1 MFSRAKKSSDVLL
14 TVLVKKNNEA
24 LARLGLAI
32 AKKNVKKA
40 VQRNKIKR
48 IVRES
53 FRLNKHRLE
62 GFDIVVLCRQ
72 KAALAS
78 KKELAMSIQMH
89 WEKLLVNE

>member
-1 MFSRAKKSSDVLL
+1 M
-14 TVLVKKNNEA
+14 LVKKNNEA

-78 KKELAMSIQMH
+78 KKELTMSIQMH